1 MLHSHRKNI
10 SHILLIVMKK
20 WLLSIFVIFTFASY
34 VVYQRTNPG
43 DKVSPENVT
52 KQPVVAD
59 FEKGGDRDD
68 DDEDEDEDEDEDDD
82 DDGRNAIA
90 RVTKSTQERAPV
102 VDPGTSTVQP
112 TSPNVSSST
121 KTTGQYKDGSY
132 TGKVTTTIYG
142 DVQMRAVIK
151 NGKLVNVETLQAPN
165 GADTSIEIAKMALP
179 VLKSEAVAI
188 QSAQV
193 DAVSG
198 ATQTSKGFKG
208 SLADALTQ
216 AKL

>member
-1 MLHSHRKNI
+1 
-10 SHILLIVMKK
+10 MKK

-34 VVYQRTNPG
+34 VIYQRTNQT
-43 DKVSPENVT
+43 DTVSPENPT
-52 KQPVVAD
+52 KQSIVLRS
-59 FEKGGDRDD
+59 EKGDDRDD
-68 DDEDEDEDEDEDDD
+68 GEKDDDEDEDDD
-82 DDGRNAIA
+82 DDDGRNAVA
-90 RVTKSTQERAPV
+90 RVTKSIQQKTPVADPAPTGVTQSTP
-102 VDPGTSTVQP
+102 PNTS
-112 TSPNVSSST
+112 SPA

-132 TGKVTTTIYG
+132 TGKVITTIYG

-151 NGKLVNVETLQAPN
+151 NGKLATIETLQAPH
-165 GADTSIEIAKMALP
+165 GADTSIEIANMALP
-179 VLKSEAVAI
+179 VLKSEAITV

-208 SLADALTQ
+208 SLADALAQ